1 MKILLCGGGGQLA
14 REFGAFLK
22 TVRPDIE
29 VSAPKKEELDITS
42 ADDLRRAV
50 QVVSP
55 DIVIN
60 TAAYHKVD
68 ECESN
73 VRRTFDVNA
82 YGASVVSMIAHEY
95 NIRSVHI
102 STGFVFDGIKNEP
115 YVESDEPNPI
125 NMYGHS
131 KALAEKLIRLI
142 DPSAYIIRTNGL
154 YGVYSGANTKGG
166 AGNFVD
172 LVVRNAQSGNDMEMV
187 CDQRLTPTYTR
198 DFVGAAVGL
207 FLSNREG
214 GIYHISNS
222 GLTSWYEVASTLYS
236 LLHAKGTVRPILSE
250 ERNAP
255 AKRPKNAL
263 LTSEKIKETLPD
275 WRDALK
281 RYLVEKY
288 SVVF

>member
-1 MKILLCGGGGQLA
+1 MKILLCGSGGQLA

-22 TVRPDIE
+22 IAHPDIE
-29 VSAPKKEELDITS
+29 ISAPKKEELDVTR
-42 ADDLRRAV
+42 ADDMRKAMKIT
-50 QVVSP
+50 SP
-55 DIVIN
+55 DIIIN

-73 VRRTFDVNA
+73 IQRTFDVNA
-82 YGASVVSMIAHEY
+82 YGASVVSTVAHEY
-95 NIRSVHI
+95 NIRSVYI
-102 STGFVFDGIKNEP
+102 STGFVFDGVKNEP

-125 NMYGHS
+125 NVYGHS

-154 YGVYSGANTKGG
+154 YGVYSGVNTKGG

-187 CDQRLTPTYTR
+187 SDQRLTPTYTR
-198 DFVGAAVGL
+198 DFVEVAVRL
-207 FLSNREG
+207 LLSNREG
-214 GIYHISNS
+214 GLYHISNG
-222 GLTSWYEVASTLYS
+222 GLTSWYEVASTLYA
-236 LLHAKGTVRPILSE
+236 LLHAKGTVRPISSQ

-263 LTSEKIKETLPD
+263 LASEKIKEPLPD
-275 WRDALK
+275 WQDALK
-281 RYLVEKY
+281 RYLVEKH
-288 SVVF
+288 SVIF